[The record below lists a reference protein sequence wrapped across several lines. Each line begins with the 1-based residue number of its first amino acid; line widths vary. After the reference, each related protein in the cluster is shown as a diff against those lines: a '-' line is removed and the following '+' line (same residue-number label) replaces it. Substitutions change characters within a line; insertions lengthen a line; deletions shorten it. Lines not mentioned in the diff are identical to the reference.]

1 MFRFKLLSLMSMCAV
16 SLVATLTAQGQT
28 PTFVQTNLVTNNPA
42 AHAGQI
48 TDANLVDPWGVS
60 FSPTGPIWVS
70 NSRTGT
76 STLYRI
82 DPATDATVKQG
93 LTVTIPGA
101 GSPTGQNFNSNTASG
116 AFNGD
121 NFLFVSLDGT
131 ISGWRGALGTAAET
145 FQTASTANT
154 YTGSAFATISGHSYL
169 YAANFKNGTIDVLKG
184 DVAAPNL
191 TGSFTDPN
199 LPTGYTPFNTQ
210 VLNGKLYVAYVLR
223 SGAFTG
229 SGGGVID
236 VFDFNGNF
244 LSRVGS
250 QGTLVSPWGL
260 TIAPS
265 SFGSYAGDLLVGN
278 FGNGKIN
285 AFDLTSNSFVGQLS
299 NQDGSLVSID
309 GLWALTTGNNGG
321 SGSGNALYFSSGPDR
336 GSNGILGS
344 LRAVP
349 EPGQVAYLLGIGAT
363 GLGFA
368 FRMRRRRKA

>member
-1 MFRFKLLSLMSMCAV
+1 MSACAF
-16 SLVATLTAQGQT
+16 SLVATLAAHGQT
-28 PTFVQTNLVTNNPA
+28 PTFIQTNLVTNNPA
-42 AHAGQI
+42 VHAGQI

-60 FSPTGPIWVS
+60 FSSAGPIWVS
-70 NSRTGT
+70 NARSGT

-82 DPATDATVKQG
+82 DPITDATSKVP
-93 LTVTIPGA
+93 LTVAIPGA
-101 GSPTGQNFNSNTASG
+101 GSPTGQNFNTNTASG

-145 FQTASTANT
+145 LQTASTANT
-154 YTGSAFATISGHSYL
+154 YTGSAFATIAGHSYL
-169 YAANFKNGTIDVLKG
+169 YAANFKNGTIDVVKG
-184 DVAAPNL
+184 DVGAPNL
-191 TGSFTDPN
+191 TGTFTDPN
-199 LPTGYTPFNTQ
+199 LPAGYTPFNTQ
-210 VLNGKLYVAYVLR
+210 ILNGKIYVAFVLR

-236 VFDFNGNF
+236 TFDLNGNF

-260 TIAPS
+260 TIAPT

-278 FGNGKIN
+278 FGNGLIN
-285 AFDLTSNSFVGQLS
+285 AYDLASNSFVGQLS
-299 NQDGSLVSID
+299 NQDGSLVSIA
-309 GLWALTTGNNGG
+309 GLWSLTTGNNGG
-321 SGSGNALYFSSGPDR
+321 SGSANELYFTAGPER